1 MRTVMKRLFLLA
13 TVLLATVAVAP
24 TEEARGQET
33 QPGQLSKPP
42 LGIAVP
48 PTKPPL
54 GIAVPPTKPP
64 SRSVVQPTPGRKIE
78 RVPFKKGGATAAVA
92 GQCPADCSRPGKRGG
107 QVWCA
112 GNPTGCG
119 AAGAGCG
126 CNLYSLPKP
135 PKPKPGAPP
144 LPPPTEDPKW
154 FKEPVSQGNKWLE
167 DPDRIYQCWCT
178 K

>member
-13 TVLLATVAVAP
+13 TVLLATVAVAR

-33 QPGQLSKPP
+33 QPGQKTLSKPP

-48 PTKPPL
+48 K
-54 GIAVPPTKPP
+54 TKPP
-64 SRSVVQPTPGRKIE
+64 SGSVVQPTPGRQIE
-78 RVPFKKGGATAAVA
+78 RVPFKKGGATVAVA
-92 GQCPADCSRPGKRGG
+92 GQCPADCSPAGKRDG

-112 GNPTGCG
+112 GAKACG

-126 CNLYSLPKP
+126 CNLWSAPKV
-135 PKPKPGAPP
+135 KKGD
-144 LPPPTEDPKW
+144 TDIVW
-154 FKEPVSQGNKWLE
+154 HKEPVTPGNKWLE
-167 DPDRIYQCWCT
+167 DPERTYRCWCT